1 MGATNSTA
9 TVRATYQGVKP
20 KKNPQDV
27 AKNRIFVPTQTIA
40 LLIGNSQYEDVRKAG
55 KTGYVDINQAP
66 QDLERMSKFFQSL
79 NFN

>member
-9 TVRATYQGVKP
+9 SVRPTYKGEKP

-27 AKNRIFVPTQTIA
+27 AKDRLFVPTLTIA
-40 LLIGNSQYEDVRKAG
+40 LLIGNSKYEEVRKAG
-55 KTGYVDINQAP
+55 KTGYVDIDQAP

-79 NFN
+79 NFD